1 VNIKNILISQSQT
14 DKAAY
19 DALEA
24 KYGVKVHFKPFI
36 TIKPVSMKAFRTQK
50 INILDYTAIIFT
62 SKHAVDIFF
71 QFCKELKTEMPAEM
85 KYFCV
90 NETTANY
97 IQHHVQMRKRKVF
110 VGKGNNQDLF
120 PLLKKHNSEKYLYPC
135 SEIRKSDIP
144 DFMKANNVVCKE
156 LVIYETVSA
165 ELKDININDYQII
178 AFFSPSGVTA
188 IKENFPDYKQ
198 NETLFAAFG
207 ATTAKAIQDT
217 NFRVDIQA
225 PIPQIPSMVG
235 AIELKLKE
243 LSDPKAYKK
252 YVKQLEYKL
261 EQQLEEERRI
271 KEEQEREK
279 LLKQKQ
285 KQLKKEAS
293 KKNKKDLEIVTNII
307 DKPINSTKSKM
318 SVSKSTPKN
327 AVSNKNRQKN
337 TIKST
342 KNTADKKTQKNTAV
356 KQPSKVID
364 TVKNTEKNKTV
375 KTANNN
381 TKSTKPA
388 EKNTQKNTTVKQP
401 SKVIDTVKNKTVK
414 TANNNTTSTKPAE
427 KKTQKNTAVKQLSK
441 VIDTVKNTQKNKTAK
456 TVSDKNLDKNIAP
469 KSKNTQVST
478 KNEKKNSAVKTNPKS
493 SKTVNTQ
500 NTKKIVKDSKT
511 STSTKKTK

>member
-1 VNIKNILISQSQT
+1 MNIKNILISQSQT

-36 TIKPVSMKAFRTQK
+36 TIKPVSMKTFRSQK

-62 SKHAVDIFF
+62 SKNAVDIFF

-120 PLLKKHNSEKYLYPC
+120 PLFKKHNSEKYLYPC

-144 DFMKANNVVCKE
+144 DFMKENNIVCKE
-156 LVIYETVSA
+156 MIIYETVSA

-188 IKENFPDYKQ
+188 LKENFPDYKQ

-207 ATTAKAIQDT
+207 TTTAKAIQDT

-271 KEEQEREK
+271 KEEQEKEK

-285 KQLKKEAS
+285 KQLKKEAG
-293 KKNKKDLEIVTNII
+293 KKNKKSLEIVTDIVETPVTN
-307 DKPINSTKSKM
+307 TKSKTA
-318 SVSKSTPKN
+318 VSKSTVKTS
-327 AVSNKNRQKN
+327 V
-337 TIKST
+337 T
-342 KNTADKKTQKNTAV
+342 DKKTQKNTTVKSGSKATQTPKNNSKNTVV
-356 KQPSKVID
+356 KQNSKTETSKN
-364 TVKNTEKNKTV
+364 TVKSKT
-375 KTANNN
+375 T
-381 TKSTKPA
+381 
-388 EKNTQKNTTVKQP
+388 
-401 SKVIDTVKNKTVK
+401 
-414 TANNNTTSTKPAE
+414 
-427 KKTQKNTAVKQLSK
+427 
-441 VIDTVKNTQKNKTAK
+441 K
-456 TVSDKNLDKNIAP
+456 TVSDTKSENVTTPKNKNAKTP
-469 KSKNTQVST
+469 A
-478 KNEKKNSAVKTNPKS
+478 KNEKKTPALKTPQKT
-493 SKTVNTQ
+493 SKTDNTQ
-500 NTKKIVKDSKT
+500 NKKNTVKGSKT
-511 STSTKKTK
+511 GTDTKKTK

>member
-1 VNIKNILISQSQT
+1 MNIKNILISQSQT

-19 DALEA
+19 DALET

-36 TIKPVSMKAFRTQK
+36 TIKPVSMKMFRAQK

-62 SKHAVDIFF
+62 SKNAVDIFF
-71 QFCKELKTEMPAEM
+71 QFCKELKIEMPAEM

-144 DFMKANNVVCKE
+144 DFMKENNIVCKE
-156 LVIYETVSA
+156 MIIYETVSA
-165 ELKDININDYQII
+165 ELKDINIHDYQLI

-188 IKENFPDYKQ
+188 LKENFPDYKQ
-198 NETLFAAFG
+198 EDTLFAAFG
-207 ATTAKAIQDT
+207 ATTAKAIQEA

-252 YVKQLEYKL
+252 YVKQLEQKL

-285 KQLKKEAS
+285 KQIRKEAN
-293 KKNKKDLEIVTNII
+293 KKNKKPLEIVTDITEKPVTSTG
-307 DKPINSTKSKM
+307 DKT
-318 SVSKSTPKN
+318 SVSDKKMQTNTLIKQNSKTETSEN
-327 AVSNKNRQKN
+327 TSKN
-337 TIKST
+337 TKTQKKTTEKNNSIKT
-342 KNTADKKTQKNTAV
+342 KKASADKKTK
-356 KQPSKVID
+356 
-364 TVKNTEKNKTV
+364 
-375 KTANNN
+375 
-381 TKSTKPA
+381 
-388 EKNTQKNTTVKQP
+388 KNTTVESGSEV
-401 SKVIDTVKNKTVK
+401 SKV
-414 TANNNTTSTKPAE
+414 S
-427 KKTQKNTAVKQLSK
+427 KNTLK
-441 VIDTVKNTQKNKTAK
+441 DK
-456 TVSDKNLDKNIAP
+456 TVSNKE
-469 KSKNTQVST
+469 SEKNTLS
-478 KNEKKNSAVKTNPKS
+478 KKKNTKISAAKTSEKT
-493 SKTVNTQ
+493 SKVHNTQ
-500 NTKKIVKDSKT
+500 NKKNPVKSDKTGTATKKKNK
-511 STSTKKTK
+511 